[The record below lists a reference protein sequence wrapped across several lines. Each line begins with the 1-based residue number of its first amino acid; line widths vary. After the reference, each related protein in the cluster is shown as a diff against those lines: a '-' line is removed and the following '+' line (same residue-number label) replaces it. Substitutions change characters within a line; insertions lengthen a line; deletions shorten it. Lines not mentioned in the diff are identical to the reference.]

1 MKTRSP
7 LHFVQVR
14 NWFFVIGM
22 VVLGAISCAEKE
34 VKNFSKENM
43 VGTWLVIYPDDQNMR
58 LIHKNLFKKV
68 KDTLLQTYAL
78 RLIQFQEN
86 EQFNLI
92 DSLPHLKGKWY
103 ISEGNQQLNIR
114 NGGSAWQ
121 KSTLVFRE
129 MKNETLICD
138 ENLKVGTQSLTV
150 GWKMRKLPPSP
161 QLDTLVGSA
170 TNQWRTP
177 LKPEADEKEV
187 ATFLKN
193 VLLYHAVYFETIA
206 SQTNFFIPD
215 RVPLPFRY
223 FSGGIALKKEFDSP
237 ALPYYLREESQRLMA
252 KELLNMAFDRAK
264 VRGYPSRENFVL
276 EYAVIFRRMA
286 EYL

>member
-1 MKTRSP
+1 MGS
-7 LHFVQVR
+7 F
-14 NWFFVIGM
+14 
-22 VVLGAISCAEKE
+22 GALSCADKE
-34 VKNFSKENM
+34 VKSFRKENM

-68 KDTLLQTYAL
+68 KDSLLQTYAL

-86 EQFNLI
+86 DQFNLI
-92 DSLPHLKGKWY
+92 DSLPHRKGKWY

-138 ENLKVGTQSLTV
+138 ESLKVGTQSLTL

-161 QLDTLVGSA
+161 QLDTLVGAA

-187 ATFLKN
+187 AIFLKN

-237 ALPYYLREESQRLMA
+237 ALPFYLKEESQRLLA

-264 VRGYPSRENFVL
+264 NRGYPSRENFVL